1 MRSYISI
8 GLPSSQKH
16 WTTEGIQ
23 ILIHKMKCFID
34 DVSRE
39 DFTSLC
45 GWNLQY
51 LRNVCSIEFVKYH
64 LTYYT
69 TASIFSEEK
78 NRYKGAQTRF
88 FQHLAMA
95 SSTLRYPATET
106 VVNIDQVLA
115 LGPIQPV
122 INFPATKFGGRD
134 YRFQKTWYSRYDWL
148 EYSIEKD
155 AMYCFYC
162 RTFGTLGKY

>member
-16 WTTEGIQ
+16 WTTERIQ

-34 DVSRE
+34 DVSLE
-39 DFTSLC
+39 DLTSLC

-51 LRNVCSIEFVKYH
+51 LRNVCSIEFVTYH
-64 LTYYT
+64 LTYY

-78 NRYKGAQTRF
+78 IDIKGRRHGF
-88 FQHLAMA
+88 FKHLAMA
-95 SSTLRYPATET
+95 SSTLRDPATET

-155 AMYCFYC
+155 AM
-162 RTFGTLGKY
+162 